1 MSSYRRT
8 ERIRER
14 MRVTGPDLFVGAKRV
29 VNEALSA
36 REGGK

>member
-1 MSSYRRT
+1 MSSYRKT

-14 MRVTGPDLFVGAKRV
+14 MRVTGEDLFVQGKRV
-29 VNEALSA
+29 VNEALSE